1 MGHAA
6 PRFTEEIIDRINAE
20 VRGMPGLT
28 RSKLSKMVC
37 EWLQWKGFDGRPK
50 EVSCRIAL
58 LKLQR
63 KGLIGLPEAI
73 PVRFTKA
80 ATGRDKPIVWTE
92 ISDKLGDIWPIE
104 LFAIESGDEF
114 HSRLWNRMMEEHHY
128 LGKGPLCGKQIRY
141 LIRGGENWL
150 GGLSFS
156 SAAWS
161 LRTRDQWIGW
171 DGKGRMENLHKVVC
185 NSRFLILPGVR
196 IVNLA
201 SHVLGLSAKAVRK
214 DWHKRYGYEPVLL
227 ETFVEAERFRGTCYR
242 AANWRHLGSTEGR
255 GRQDRYHDT
264 VVSVKDVY
272 VLPLVKDIRRELGLG
287 QAVEQNTTENCE
299 PMDWAEEEFGR
310 AELGDKRLRKR
321 LVTLARDFY
330 TQPEANIP
338 EACGSIAKVKAAY
351 RFLGN
356 PEVTM
361 EKVMQSH
368 YRSTAKRIGEHKI
381 VLAVQDTTSLNYST
395 HPSTKDISFIGS
407 RKDGGPIG
415 LMVHNTMAYSL
426 MGTPLGLLDIQCWA
440 RDPEDYGKRQRRHEA
455 PIEEKESYKWLKSLM
470 AAEKMRRQG
479 AGSTI
484 VSVADREAD
493 IYELF
498 ALGKKLKGIE
508 LLIRAESN
516 RTLKDEQKPL
526 WEYMTKQP
534 CQGIQEIQLP
544 RRGNRAARCV
554 KLAVRYSEVTL
565 NPPSRKAVLGPI
577 TLNAIWACE
586 IDAPES
592 STPLQWMLLTTIGI
606 RSFEDACEKLR
617 WYTLRWGIEVYHR
630 TLKSG
635 CKIEDRQLGSADS
648 IESCLAI
655 DSVVAWRICHLTKLG
670 RETPHAPCTVYF
682 QEEEWKAL
690 FAYINREPT
699 APEHPPTLGEA
710 IRMVATIGGFLGR
723 KGDGVPGT
731 ETIWRGLQRLDDLT
745 EMWKIMMS
753 IVLKSTK
760 PPPVSSDTYG

>member
-1 MGHAA
+1 
-6 PRFTEEIIDRINAE
+6 
-20 VRGMPGLT
+20 
-28 RSKLSKMVC
+28 
-37 EWLQWKGFDGRPK
+37 
-50 EVSCRIAL
+50 
-58 LKLQR
+58 
-63 KGLIGLPEAI
+63 
-73 PVRFTKA
+73 
-80 ATGRDKPIVWTE
+80 
-92 ISDKLGDIWPIE
+92 
-104 LFAIESGDEF
+104 
-114 HSRLWNRMMEEHHY
+114 MMEEHHY
-128 LGKGPLCGKQIRY
+128 LGRGPLCGKQIRY
-141 LIRGGENWL
+141 LIRGGGNWL
-150 GGLSFS
+150 GGFSFS

-161 LRTRDQWIGW
+161 LRCRDQWIGW
-171 DGKGRMENLHKVVC
+171 DNKGRIENLHKIVC
-185 NSRFLILPGVR
+185 NSRFLILPGVK
-196 IVNLA
+196 IANLA
-201 SHVLGLSAKAVRK
+201 SYVLGLSAKTVRK
-214 DWHKRYGYEPVLL
+214 DWHKRYGYKPVLL
-227 ETFVEAERFRGTCYR
+227 ETFVAAERFRGTCYR

-272 VLPLVKDIRRELGLG
+272 VLPLVKDIREELGLG
-287 QAVEQNTTENCE
+287 EAVEQNPMGICE
-299 PMDWAEEEFGR
+299 LADWAEEEFGR
-310 AELGDKRLRKR
+310 VELGDKRLRKR

-356 PEVTM
+356 HEVTM
-361 EKVMQSH
+361 EKLMQPH
-368 YRSTAKRIGEHKI
+368 YSSTAKRISEHKT

-395 HPSTKDISFIGS
+395 HPSTKDIGFIGS
-407 RKDGGPIG
+407 RKEGGPIG

-426 MGTPLGLLDIQCWA
+426 AGTPLGLMDVQCWA

-455 PIEEKESYKWLKSLM
+455 PIEEKESYKWLKSLK
-470 AAEKMRRQG
+470 AAVKMHRHS
-479 AGSTI
+479 AGTTT

-516 RTLKDEQKPL
+516 RALKDEQEPL

-534 CQGIQEIQLP
+534 CCGIQEIQLP
-544 RRGNRAARCV
+544 RRGSRAARCV
-554 KLAVRYSEVTL
+554 KLAVRFSEVTL
-565 NPPSRKAVLGPI
+565 NPPSRKAATGPI
-577 TLNAIWACE
+577 TLHAIWACE
-586 IDAPES
+586 IDAPEN

-606 RSFEDACEKLR
+606 KSFEDACEKLR

-670 RETPHAPCTVYF
+670 RETPHAPCTIYF

-690 FAYINREPT
+690 VAYINREPI

-753 IVLKSTK
+753 IIVKSTK
-760 PPPVSSDTYG
+760 LPPVSSDTYG